1 MKQIY
6 HVMKI
11 QALFFLMTC
20 IMLSSS
26 LIAQNQLSGTKKS
39 EPDSLKMKTDSL
51 LMTVD
56 TLLLE
61 GISVT
66 AERPLFS
73 VDGEKTLYQVS
84 EDPTVQSGVASDAL
98 QNAPGV
104 KVDVEGN
111 ITLRGASNVEIW
123 INDQPS
129 HLTKE
134 NLKAYIQTLPANAI
148 DRIEVITNPSAK
160 WATDADGI
168 INIVMNGKIK
178 RNEFLCFGT
187 NISSQPYVMP
197 RASYVWKNDLWTVN
211 AYASSYFYHGEA
223 KSEND
228 RNLFIRDENGQFIP
242 TSQTH
247 SIRYDKYFTYSPGGS
262 LNVTYTPNE
271 KNTFALW
278 LNCWDSFGPV
288 EGITE
293 RKRTE
298 FMEQAGTYEY
308 VFVNQSYTNYLF
320 FSSGLYY
327 QHRFN
332 EEGHNLTVRANGNWN
347 RNAVPLEDRTT
358 YTLPSPQENVFRM
371 DYLMSN
377 VPVSA
382 NIDYNHPYSKN
393 GEFSMGLNGSWE
405 SGFTRNDVDTLVG
418 DTYVKDSFMS
428 YHYRTKDQKL
438 GGYLMI
444 RHRFGEFT
452 LQPGINLNYYR
463 TSIVYPDTP
472 NYPYIIDSQTYH
484 YFNITPSLHLSYRTP
499 SMHNFKLSYSRRVNH
514 PTAKQLS
521 PFNIYDTETYL
532 TGNPYLEPVYTQNVE
547 ASWTKYWNDFG
558 SVGLTGYYKD
568 KKNEITSINES
579 GFHEHYGR
587 VVLFSRPVNVGS
599 SYMAGGEFN
608 MMYRP
613 NGMFNLRFYANVY
626 DSYLETNYGVLDQ
639 WEKNEMWSYS
649 FQLSAWA
656 KLWDRLEI
664 HASGHYSS
672 PVQRLF
678 NQVGA
683 NYSIDCGMRT
693 DFFNHKLSVFVNG
706 YDLFGLM
713 RYSNIYTNP
722 ISSGSY
728 SSRSNSTYLCAGFTL
743 RFGNVELENEAQT
756 AGEKGGQ

>member
-1 MKQIY
+1 
-6 HVMKI
+6 MKI

-61 GISVT
+61 GVSVT

-104 KVDVEGN
+104 SVDVEGN

-197 RASYVWKNDLWTVN
+197 WASYVWKNDRWTVN

-228 RNLFIRDENGQFIP
+228 RNLFIRDENGLFIP

-288 EGITE
+288 ESTTE

-298 FMEQAGTYEY
+298 FMEQAGTYQY

-327 QHRFN
+327 QHKFN
-332 EEGHNLTVRANGNWN
+332 EEGHNLTVRTNGNWN

-377 VPVSA
+377 LPISA
-382 NIDYNHPYSKN
+382 NIDYNLPYSKN
-393 GEFSMGLNGSWE
+393 GEFSVGLNGSWE
-405 SGFTRNDVDTLVG
+405 SGFTWNDVDTLIG

-484 YFNITPSLHLSYRTP
+484 YFNITPSLHLSYCSP

-521 PFNIYDTETYL
+521 PFNIYDTEIYL

-728 SSRSNSTYLCAGFTL
+728 SSRSNSTYLCAGFIL

>member
-1 MKQIY
+1 MKR
-6 HVMKI
+6 K
-11 QALFFLMTC
+11 ALFLLMTC
-20 IMLSSS
+20 FLMSFS
-26 LIAQNQLSGTKKS
+26 LIAQNEVPETKKT
-39 EPDSLKMKTDSL
+39 EPDSLKMKNDNL
-51 LMTVD
+51 LMTAD

-61 GISVT
+61 GVSIT

-73 VDGEKTLYQVS
+73 VEGEKTVYQVS
-84 EDPTVQSGVASDAL
+84 DDPTVQSGVASDAL

-104 KVDVEGN
+104 SVDVEGN
-111 ITLRGASNVEIW
+111 ITLRGASDVEIW

-148 DRIEVITNPSAK
+148 DRIEVITNPSAR

-168 INIVMNGKIK
+168 INIVMSSKIK

-187 NISSQPYVMP
+187 NVSSQPYVMP
-197 RASYVWKNDLWTVN
+197 WASYVWKNDRWTVN
-211 AYASSYFYHGEA
+211 AFASSYFYHGEA

-262 LNVTYTPNE
+262 LNVTYTPDE

-288 EGITE
+288 EGTTE

-308 VFVNQSYTNYLF
+308 VFVDHSYTNYLF

-327 QHRFN
+327 QHKFN

-358 YTLPSPQENVFRM
+358 YTLPAPREDAFRM
-371 DYLMSN
+371 DYHMSS
-377 VPVSA
+377 VPLSA
-382 NIDYNHPYSKN
+382 NIDYNLPYSKN
-393 GEFSMGLNGSWE
+393 GEFSLGLNGSWE
-405 SGFTRNDVDTLVG
+405 SGFTRNDVDTLIG
-418 DTYVKDSFMS
+418 DTYVKDPFMS

-444 RHRFGEFT
+444 RHRFGDFT

-499 SMHNFKLSYSRRVNH
+499 SMHNYKLSYTRRVNH

-521 PFNIYDTETYL
+521 PFNIYDTEIYL
-532 TGNPYLEPVYTQNVE
+532 TGNPYLEPVYTQNLE

-558 SVGLTGYYKD
+558 SVGLTGYYKS

-579 GFHEHYGR
+579 GYHEHYGR
-587 VVLFSRPVNVGS
+587 VVLFSRPVNVGR
-599 SYMAGGEFN
+599 SYTTGGEFN

-664 HASGHYSS
+664 HASGYYSS

-678 NQVGA
+678 NQVSA

-713 RYSNIYTNP
+713 RYSNTYTNP